1 MKIETTLEQMQDS
14 YDWKEAFA
22 YASPMPVAGYSGH
35 TEPFTRDDVAEVL
48 ASVDGENDE
57 RDWCAIFRLKD
68 GRYAFLTAGC
78 DYTGW
83 DCQAG
88 GQAWVA
94 NDIASLIQFGVP
106 QEARDRL
113 EAHP

>member
-1 MKIETTLEQMQDS
+1 MKIETTLEEMLQS
-14 YDWKEAFA
+14 YDWREAFA
-22 YASPMPVAGYSGH
+22 YASPMPVAGYKGH

-48 ASVDGENDE
+48 ASAEGENE
-57 RDWCAIFRLKD
+57 GPDWIAIFRLND
-68 GRYAFLTAGC
+68 GRFAFLAAGC

-88 GQAWVA
+88 GSAWVA
-94 NDIASLIQFGVP
+94 SDLESLIQFGVP